1 MMEERFG
8 CWEAVMTWNSARLLK
23 LAGLGVGVLG
33 TVALFVML
41 VRMVPV
47 VYGQTVTTKRS
58 PLAEWKQQIVGGTS
72 VGVGVRDVDE
82 ADVKREKLQSSIGA
96 VIEDVHSDSPAAKA
110 GMKAGDII
118 VAFDGERVRSARHFE
133 RLVTETP
140 AGRTVEATVVRAG
153 SRVNLKLTVEAHDPY
168 MPLKAYTSGFT
179 MDRFQPEAW
188 TMSMPKLER
197 FYSNSFGPQLGFWGR
212 GRLGVGVQ
220 NLTEQ
225 LGEYFG
231 TSQGALVTAVDDGTP
246 ARTAGIKAGDV
257 IIKVNGESVRDE
269 ADLRRK
275 LSAAKG
281 ETTITVM
288 RDRKELTLKAKIED

>member
-1 MMEERFG
+1 M
-8 CWEAVMTWNSARLLK
+8 ALNSTRLLK
-23 LAGLGVGVLG
+23 LAGLGVGILG
-33 TVALFVML
+33 TFALFVIF
-41 VRMVPV
+41 VRLVPV
-47 VYGQTVTTKRS
+47 VHGQTVTTKRS

-82 ADVKREKLQSSIGA
+82 ADVKREKLQSSTGA

-140 AGRTVEATVVRAG
+140 AGRTVEAVVLRAG
-153 SRVNLKLTVEAHDPY
+153 SSVNLKLTVDTVDPY
-168 MPLKAYTSGFT
+168 WPLKAYTYSFKT
-179 MDRFQPEAW
+179 DRFQPEAW
-188 TMSMPKLER
+188 TMAMPKLES
-197 FYSNSFGPQLGFWGR
+197 FYSNNFGPQLGFWGR
-212 GRLGVGVQ
+212 ARLGVGVQ

-231 TSQGALVTAVDDGTP
+231 TSHGALVTAVDDGTP
-246 ARTAGIKAGDV
+246 AKAAGLKAGDV
-257 IIKVNGESVRDE
+257 ITKVNGESVRDE

-275 LSAAKG
+275 LNAAKG

-288 RDRKELTLKAKIED
+288 RDRKELTLKAKIDD